1 MKLSLDR
8 VQIGPDRTS
17 ATVDDR
23 EVTADSPKAL
33 RSALAG
39 ALYDVF
45 HAGRAPAA
53 GPRPKSIRDSAFER
67 ELRVMVP
74 HPLSSVLAPVAPGAS
89 DVVQLSGVRVRI
101 PEPQLGAEVDTP
113 AGPARWVNLPAVLPR
128 VSPGFL
134 LVNGSAGADMRPS
147 AHVRLYVG
155 AETADAAPELWG
167 AVLTRLERLRVPYR
181 AKVLS
186 ARDLYPRR
194 DSIVVY
200 LGSRAWHAVP
210 DIAEAAAAAGGL
222 RGDASAYVAEV
233 GPGIGW
239 AWEPQD
245 DRPGMRGLSFGEH
258 RSHAIAAGL
267 LAYARQ
273 GGDRDEEV
281 TVALRAA
288 GIEPD
293 ALYRNADSPPLPF
306 EISGPERV
314 RNPKAGEEEVNS
326 CPPTS

>member
-45 HAGRAPAA
+45 HAGREPAA

-67 ELRVMVP
+67 ELRVMIP
-74 HPLSSVLAPVAPGAS
+74 HPLSSVLAPVVPGAS

-101 PEPQLGAEVDTP
+101 PEPRLGAEVDTP
-113 AGPARWVNLPAVLPR
+113 SGPARWVDLPAVLPT

-134 LVNGSAGADMRPS
+134 LVNGSAGAEPG

-167 AVLTRLERLRVPYR
+167 AVLTRLEKLGVPYR

-210 DIAEAAAAAGGL
+210 DLAEAAAAAGGL
-222 RGDASAYVAEV
+222 RRDVSAYVAEV

-267 LAYARQ
+267 LAHAGQ
-273 GGDRDEEV
+273 GGDRGEAV
-281 TVALRAA
+281 TEALRAA

-293 ALYRNADSPPLPF
+293 AVHRNADSPPLPF
-306 EISGPERV
+306 EISGP
-314 RNPKAGEEEVNS
+314 
-326 CPPTS
+326 